1 MARSYQDL
9 LASAREQ
16 VPEAQVPDL
25 AARHAAGDGPLVI
38 DIREQHEWDQGNIP
52 GSLHIPRSFL
62 ESRIA
67 GVARPDQEIILSCAS
82 GQRSLLAGITLQE
95 MGYGNVASLAGG
107 FQRWK
112 QAGHDYD
119 VPQVLTPDQR
129 SRYSRHVLI
138 PEIGE
143 AGQLRLLNSKA
154 LLIGAGGLGSPAAFY
169 LAAAG
174 VGTIGLVDD
183 DVVDASNLQ
192 RQIIH
197 TTDRVGMNKGES
209 ARVAIEAL
217 NPDVTV
223 NTYPFRVSRENVL
236 NLIADY
242 DVIIDGTDNFPTRYL
257 MCDASLMTRVPL
269 VHASILRFEG
279 HASTFLPYEGPCY
292 RCLFPE
298 PPPPDLA
305 PSCGE
310 AGVLGV
316 LCGVMGNI
324 MATEAIKVLLGIG
337 TPLSGRLMIYDA
349 LDMAFTELKI
359 RRDPDCPACGPNAH
373 LEFRD
378 YDAWCSGVGAHT
390 AAAVAGA

>member
-1 MARSYQDL
+1 
-9 LASAREQ
+9 
-16 VPEAQVPDL
+16 
-25 AARHAAGDGPLVI
+25 VI
-38 DIREQHEWDQGNIP
+38 DVREQHEWDQGHIP
-52 GSLHIPRSFL
+52 GSVHIPRSFL

-67 GVARPDQEIILSCAS
+67 GVARPDTEVVLSCAS
-82 GQRSLLAGITLQE
+82 GQRSLLAGQTLAE
-95 MGYGNVASLAGG
+95 MGYGNVSSLAGG

-112 QAGHDYD
+112 QSGHAFD
-119 VPQVLTPDQR
+119 VPQMLTPDQR

-143 AGQLRLLNSKA
+143 AGQLKLLNSKA

-183 DVVDASNLQ
+183 DVVEASNLQ

-223 NTYPFRVSRENVL
+223 NTYPYRVSRDNVL
-236 NLIADY
+236 NLISDY

-257 MCDASLMTRVPL
+257 MSDASLMTRVPL
-269 VHASILRFEG
+269 IHASILRFEG

-337 TPLSGRLMIYDA
+337 DPLAGRLMIYDA

-359 RRDPDCPACGPNAH
+359 RRDPDCPACGPNAQ

-378 YDAWCSGVGAHT
+378 YEAWCSGVGAHT
-390 AAAVAGA
+390 AAAVAR

>member
-16 VPEAQVPDL
+16 VPELQVPDL
-25 AARHAAGDGPLVI
+25 AARRDADGGPLVI
-38 DIREQHEWDQGNIP
+38 DIREQAEWDQGHIP
-52 GSLHIPRSFL
+52 GALHIPRSFL

-67 GVARPDQEIILSCAS
+67 GVARPDQEVVLCCAS
-82 GQRSLLAGITLQE
+82 GQRTLLAGVTLQE
-95 MGYGNVASLAGG
+95 MGYDQVQSLAGG

-112 QAGHDYD
+112 QSGN
-119 VPQVLTPDQR
+119 PWTEPRQLTPAQR
-129 SRYSRHVLI
+129 SRYSRHILI
-138 PEIGE
+138 PEMGE
-143 AGQLRLLNSKA
+143 EGQIRLLESKA

-183 DVVDASNLQ
+183 DAVDASNLQ

-209 ARVAIEAL
+209 AKVAIEAL

-223 NTYPFRVSRENVL
+223 NTHQFRVDKDNVL
-236 NLIADY
+236 DLIADY

-257 MCDASLMTRVPL
+257 MNDASLMSRTPL

-279 HASTFLPYEGPCY
+279 HASTFLPYDGPCY

-298 PPPPDLA
+298 PPPPDMA

-337 TPLSGRLMIYDA
+337 ETLSGRLLIYDA
-349 LDMAFTELKI
+349 LEMGFTELKI
-359 RRDPDCPACGPNAH
+359 RRDPDCPACGPNAR

>member
-16 VPEAQVPDL
+16 VPEVQVADL
-25 AARHAAGDGPLVI
+25 AARRQKGESPLVI
-38 DIREQHEWDQGNIP
+38 DVREQSEWDEGHIP
-52 GSLHIPRSFL
+52 GSIHIPRSFL

-67 GVARPDQEIILSCAS
+67 GVATPDQEVILSCAS
-82 GQRSLLAGITLQE
+82 GNRSLLAGTTLRE
-95 MGYGNVASLAGG
+95 MGFANVESLAGG
-107 FQRWK
+107 FARWK
-112 QAGHDYD
+112 QSGQDWD
-119 VPQVLTPDQR
+119 VPKTLTPDQR

-138 PEIGE
+138 PEMGE
-143 AGQLRLLNSKA
+143 EGQLKLLDSKV

-174 VGTIGLVDD
+174 VGTLGLVDD

-209 ARVAIEAL
+209 AKIAIEAL

-223 NTYPFRVSRENVL
+223 NTYPFRVDKGNVL
-236 NLIADY
+236 DLIADY

-257 MCDASLMTRVPL
+257 MNDAALMARKPL

-279 HASTFLPYEGPCY
+279 HASVFTPYEGPCY

-298 PPPPDLA
+298 PPPPDMA

-316 LCGVMGNI
+316 LCGVEGGI

-337 TPLSGRLMIYDA
+337 DTLSGRLLIYDA
-349 LDMAFTELKI
+349 LEMAFTELKI
-359 RRDPDCPACGPNAH
+359 RRDPDCPACGPNAE

-378 YDAWCSGVGAHT
+378 YDAWCAGVGRHT
-390 AAAVAGA
+390 AAVAGA

>member
-1 MARSYQDL
+1 MARNYQDL

-16 VPEAQVPDL
+16 VPEVQVPDL
-25 AARHAAGDGPLVI
+25 ADRLGSGDGPLVI
-38 DIREQHEWDQGNIP
+38 DVREQHEWDQGHIP
-52 GSLHIPRSFL
+52 GSVHIPRSFL

-67 GVARPDQEIILSCAS
+67 GVATPDQEVILSCAS
-82 GQRSLLAGITLQE
+82 GNRSLLAGITLRE
-95 MGYGNVASLAGG
+95 MGFENVSSLAGG

-112 QAGHDYD
+112 QSGQRYE
-119 VPQVLTPDQR
+119 VPQMLTPDQR

-143 AGQLRLLNSKA
+143 AGQLKLLNSKA

-183 DVVDASNLQ
+183 DVVEASNLQ

-197 TTDRVGMNKGES
+197 TTDRVGMNKGDS

-236 NLIADY
+236 NLISDY

-257 MCDASLMTRVPL
+257 MSDASLMTRVPL
-269 VHASILRFEG
+269 IHASILRFEG
-279 HASTFLPYEGPCY
+279 HASTFLPYDGPCY

-337 TPLSGRLMIYDA
+337 DPLAGRLMIYDA

-359 RRDPDCPACGPNAH
+359 RRDPDCPACGPNAQ

-378 YDAWCSGVGAHT
+378 YEAWCSGVGAHT
-390 AAAVAGA
+390 AAAVAR

>member
-1 MARSYQDL
+1 MARSYQDV

-16 VPEAQVPDL
+16 VPEVQVPDL
-25 AARHAAGDGPLVI
+25 AARRSAGDSPLVI
-38 DIREQHEWDQGNIP
+38 DVREQNEWDEGHIP
-52 GSLHIPRSFL
+52 GSIHIPRGFL

-67 GVARPDQEIILSCAS
+67 GVARPDQEVVLSCAS
-82 GQRSLLAGITLQE
+82 GNRSLLAGITLRD
-95 MGYGNVASLAGG
+95 MGYSNVESLAGG

-112 QAGHDYD
+112 QSGQDYT
-119 VPQVLTPDQR
+119 VPQTLTPDQR

-143 AGQLRLLNSKA
+143 EGQLKLLGSKA

-174 VGTIGLVDD
+174 VGTLGLVDD
-183 DVVDASNLQ
+183 DVVNASNLQ

-217 NPDVTV
+217 NPDVKV
-223 NTYPFRVSRENVL
+223 NVHPFRVNKENVL
-236 NLIADY
+236 DLIADY

-257 MCDASLMTRVPL
+257 MNDASLMARTPL

-279 HASTFLPYEGPCY
+279 HASTFIPYDGPCY

-298 PPPPDLA
+298 PPPPDMA

-337 TPLSGRLMIYDA
+337 ETLSGRLMIYDA
-349 LDMAFTELKI
+349 LDMTFTELKI
-359 RRDPDCPACGPNAH
+359 RRDPACPACGPSAE
-373 LEFRD
+373 LGFRD
-378 YDAWCSGVGAHT
+378 YDAWCAGIGRHSV
-390 AAAVAGA
+390 AVAGA